1 MVSKIIHLRGS
12 VWLIRSQALCIENAA
27 NHLDV
32 RHKQNIRRLTVKA
45 IILLSRCSIG
55 VLDIMYHTIGFPEIF
70 LVPHSLGA
78 VPMAVEVN

>member
-12 VWLIRSQALCIENAA
+12 VWLIQSQALCIESAA
-27 NHLDV
+27 NHLDA
-32 RHKQNIRRLTVKA
+32 RHRQNIRCLTVRA

-55 VLDIMYHTIGFPEIF
+55 VFDIMYHTIGFPEIF
-70 LVPHSLGA
+70 LVSHSLGA